1 MNNEWRRPFL
11 PVMKP
16 VYCIATNVIC
26 PLGLNTDAVWD
37 AVQRGDSGVRLI
49 EEGRLSARSVWA
61 SAFYPEQWKSVDA
74 TVSGELSPLERMSV
88 FSVKD
93 ALQRSATTDL
103 AKTLFIFTTT
113 KGNIE
118 WMGQEADAR
127 NRLTTSAGIIAESC
141 GIGAKPVVISHAC
154 VSGVTGLIYALR
166 SLQSGR
172 YETAIVAGADR
183 LSPFVLSGFGAFQAL
198 ADERCKPFD
207 AARKGINLGEAA
219 ATIVLSAK
227 KTSEPLAQLCG
238 GATSNDANH
247 ISGPS
252 RTGEELALA
261 ISKALA
267 ECGLKGEDIDA
278 ISAHG
283 TATVYNDEMESKA
296 FAHTGL
302 LHAPLHSLKG
312 YLGHTL
318 GAAGVVESAML
329 IESIRRGQTIAS
341 LGFERLGVPH
351 PVNVS
356 RQSER
361 LEIRHALKTA
371 SGFGGCN
378 AAVVWSRFDIVPGLR
393 PGAIHIEPFQGS

>member
-1 MNNEWRRPFL
+1 
-11 PVMKP
+11 MKP
-16 VYCIATNVIC
+16 VYCIATNVTC
-26 PLGLNTDAVWD
+26 PLGLNTNTVWD
-37 AVQRGDSGVRLI
+37 AVQRGESGVRFL
-49 EEGRLSARSVWA
+49 EDGRLSARGVWA
-61 SAFYPEQWKSVDA
+61 SAFYPQQWEKIDKA
-74 TVSGELSPLERMSV
+74 GDEKLSPIERMSV

-93 ALQRSATTDL
+93 ALGRCAETDL
-103 AKTLFIFTTT
+103 AKTLLIFTTT

-118 WMGQEADAR
+118 WMGGQPDTR
-127 NRLTTSAGIIAESC
+127 NRLTTSASLIAEAC
-141 GIGAKPVVISHAC
+141 GVRTKPVVISHAC

-166 SLQSGR
+166 SLQSGQ
-172 YETAIVAGADR
+172 YETVIVTGADR
-183 LSPFVLSGFGAFQAL
+183 LSAFVLSGFQSFQAL
-198 ADERCKPFD
+198 ADERCRPFD

-219 ATIVLSAK
+219 ATIILSTK
-227 KTSEPLAQLCG
+227 ELGNPLAQLCG

-267 ECGLKGEDIDA
+267 ECGLNGAGIDA

-283 TATVYNDEMESKA
+283 TATIYNDEMESKA
-296 FAHTGL
+296 FARTRL

-318 GAAGVVESAML
+318 GAAGVIESAML

-341 LGFERLGVPH
+341 LGFETLGVPH
-351 PVNVS
+351 EVNVS

-361 LEIRHALKTA
+361 KEIRYALKSA

-378 AAVVWSRFDIVPGLR
+378 AAVVWSKI
-393 PGAIHIEPFQGS
+393 